1 MNCSRRE
8 WCFGLPPRAILAALV
23 ALAVSRTEVRA
34 AATSVLPSR
43 AYRFEDLPA
52 HTSAGNTFRPVLEG
66 ELHTG
71 AYIELHESALVP
83 GAMPHPAH
91 HHVHEEMFLVR
102 EGSLEVTI
110 AGKSSRLDPGSVAY
124 VASNQEHGIRNA
136 GTTEAQYF
144 VLAFGKDQ
152 K

>member
-8 WCFGLPPRAILAALV
+8 WCLGLTSRASLAALT
-23 ALAVSRTEVRA
+23 ALVTTHAEAHA
-34 AATSVLPSR
+34 AATGALPSR

-52 HTSAGNTFRPVLEG
+52 HTSAGNTFRPVLDG

-71 AYIELHESALVP
+71 AYIELHESDLAP

-91 HHVHEEMFLVR
+91 HHLHEEMFLIR
-102 EGSLEVTI
+102 EGSVEVTI
-110 AGKSSRLDPGSVAY
+110 AGKSSSLGPGSVAY

-136 GTTEAQYF
+136 GTTDAQYF
-144 VLAFGKDQ
+144 VLAFGKDEQ
-152 K
+152 

>member
-1 MNCSRRE
+1 MNRSRRE
-8 WCFGLPPRAILAALV
+8 WCLGLTSRASLAALAV
-23 ALAVSRTEVRA
+23 LAAERGARA
-34 AATSVLPSR
+34 AASVLPSR

-71 AYIELHESALVP
+71 AYIELHESALAP

-136 GTTEAQYF
+136 GTTPAQYF

-152 K
+152 

>member
-8 WCFGLPPRAILAALV
+8 WCFGLTSRASLAAL
-23 ALAVSRTEVRA
+23 ALLATERGMRA
-34 AATSVLPSR
+34 AATGVLPSR
-43 AYRFEDLPA
+43 AYRFEDLPVHA
-52 HTSAGNTFRPVLEG
+52 SAGNAFRPVLEG

-71 AYIELHESALVP
+71 AYIELHESALAP

-91 HHVHEEMFLVR
+91 HHLHEEMFLVR
-102 EGSLEVTI
+102 EGTLEVTI
-110 AGKSSRLDPGSVAY
+110 AGKTSRLDPGSVAF

-136 GTTEAQYF
+136 GAHHAQYY

-152 K
+152 E

>member
-1 MNCSRRE
+1 MNRSRRE
-8 WCFGLPPRAILAALV
+8 WCLGLTSRASLAAL
-23 ALAVSRTEVRA
+23 AVLPAERGAHA
-34 AATSVLPSR
+34 AASVLPSR

-71 AYIELHESALVP
+71 AYIELHESVLAP

-136 GTTEAQYF
+136 GTTAAQYF
-144 VLAFGKDQ
+144 VLAFGKDEQ
-152 K
+152 